1 MPVMGETKLFKQE
14 SPQNNSMGD
23 RHLDELAQE
32 LAKNLDITLSDKPR
46 ENVSDSIQ
54 YWKTGSN
61 GKYTLDHTVVNN
73 QGSYLVVIEETRL
86 TATTKAGCKQE
97 KTETG
102 IAAFLDKQELYI
114 HFHGHT
120 ALLDTYKERMKK
132 LSPNPKLKRF
142 YDMLELEVKRQ
153 ECERKAGIESECFDV
168 ETNFETIDGLKE
180 LPKFIK
186 EFYS

>member
-1 MPVMGETKLFKQE
+1 MGKTKLFKPE

-23 RHLDELAQE
+23 LNLGEIVQE
-32 LAKNLDITLSDKPR
+32 LAKNLNITLSDKPR
-46 ENVSDSIQ
+46 ENVSDSVQ

-61 GKYTLDHTVVNN
+61 GQYTIDHTVVHNH
-73 QGSYLVVIEETRL
+73 GSYLVVIEETGL
-86 TATTKAGCKQE
+86 TAITEAGCKKE

-102 IAAFLDKQELYI
+102 IAAFLDKQELYV

-120 ALLDTYKERMKK
+120 ALIDQYKERIKK

-142 YDMLELEVKRQ
+142 YDMLELEIERQ
-153 ECERKAGIESECFDV
+153 ECEKTADIASDCFDV
-168 ETNFETIDGLKE
+168 ETNFDKAEDLKA

-186 EFYS
+186 EFYG